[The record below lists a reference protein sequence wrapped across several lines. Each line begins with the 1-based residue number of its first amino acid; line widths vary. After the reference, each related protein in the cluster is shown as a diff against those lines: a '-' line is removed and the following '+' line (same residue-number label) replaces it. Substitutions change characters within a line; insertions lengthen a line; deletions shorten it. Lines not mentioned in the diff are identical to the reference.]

1 MINDDEKSVGIL
13 FLSILDSKSTIEE
26 CIKKSGLTADKI
38 STLISIPKFNKYFE
52 KETNKELHITCKI
65 DWICEEIG
73 NQIKIS
79 DSESQILKET
89 IDDKFLNHVTKY
101 WEENGRI
108 KRDFEIKN
116 LSEWI
121 ISEYVFLS
129 GFAMWFREK
138 EKDNGTDLSS
148 LLSSATG
155 ESVEASASIEFDQD
169 RLRLVSEIPTQILEK
184 IMNINPA
191 GKIAYRSLDMAVMKA
206 MSEGNPELAKKM
218 KNETVRNKRS
228 WWKFW

>member
-38 STLISIPKFNKYFE
+38 STLISISKFNKYFE
-52 KETNKELHITCKI
+52 KKTDKELHITCKI

-73 NQIKIS
+73 NLIKIS

-89 IDDKFLNHVTKY
+89 IDNKFLNHVTKY

-138 EKDNGTDLSS
+138 EKDDGTDLSN

-155 ESVEASASIEFDQD
+155 ENVEASASIEFDQD
-169 RLRLVSEIPTQILEK
+169 RLKLVSEIPTQILEK

-191 GKIAYRSLDMAVMKA
+191 GKIAYRSLDMAIMKA

-218 KNETVRNKRS
+218 KNETVRNKKS

>member
-1 MINDDEKSVGIL
+1 
-13 FLSILDSKSTIEE
+13 
-26 CIKKSGLTADKI
+26 
-38 STLISIPKFNKYFE
+38 
-52 KETNKELHITCKI
+52 
-65 DWICEEIG
+65 
-73 NQIKIS
+73 
-79 DSESQILKET
+79 
-89 IDDKFLNHVTKY
+89 
-101 WEENGRI
+101 
-108 KRDFEIKN
+108 
-116 LSEWI
+116 
-121 ISEYVFLS
+121 
-129 GFAMWFREK
+129 MWFREK
-138 EKDNGTDLSS
+138 EKDNETDLSS

-206 MSEGNPELAKKM
+206 MSEGNSELAKKM

>member
-1 MINDDEKSVGIL
+1 MTNDDEKSVGIL
-13 FLSILDSKSTIEE
+13 FLTLLNSEATINN

-38 STLISIPKFNKYFE
+38 STIISTPKFNRYFE
-52 KETNKELHITCKI
+52 KKTDEELYISSKV
-65 DWICEEIG
+65 DWISDEIG
-73 NQIKIS
+73 HRIKIN
-79 DSESQILKET
+79 DSEAEILKESVQK
-89 IDDKFLNHVTKY
+89 KFINHVNKF
-101 WEENGRI
+101 WKEKGII

-116 LSEWI
+116 LPEWI

-129 GFAMWFREK
+129 GFTMWFREK
-138 EKDNGTDLSS
+138 EKDDETDLSG

-155 ESVEASASIEFDQD
+155 EDVKASASIDFDQE
-169 RLRLVSEIPTQILEK
+169 RLELVSEIPTQILEK

-191 GKIAYRSLDMAVMKA
+191 GKIAYRSLDMAIMKV

-218 KNETVRNKRS
+218 KNETVRNKKS

>member
-1 MINDDEKSVGIL
+1 MINDDEKNVGIL

-38 STLISIPKFNKYFE
+38 STIISIPKFKKYFE
-52 KETNKELHITCKI
+52 KETDKELYITCKI
-65 DWICEEIG
+65 DWIGEEIG
-73 NQIKIS
+73 NKIKIS
-79 DSESQILKET
+79 DSESRILKET
-89 IDDKFLNHVTKY
+89 IDNKFLNHVTKY

-148 LLSSATG
+148 LLSSAIG
-155 ESVEASASIEFDQD
+155 ENVEASASIEFDQD
-169 RLRLVSEIPTQILEK
+169 RLKLVSEIPTQILEK
-184 IMNINPA
+184 IMNISPA
-191 GKIAYRSLDMAVMKA
+191 GKIAYRSLDMAIMKA

-218 KNETVRNKRS
+218 KNETVRNKKS

>member
-1 MINDDEKSVGIL
+1 MINDDEKNVGIL

-26 CIKKSGLTADKI
+26 CIKKSGLTVDKI
-38 STLISIPKFNKYFE
+38 STIISIPKFKKYFE
-52 KETNKELHITCKI
+52 KETDKELYITCKI
-65 DWICEEIG
+65 DWIGEEIA
-73 NQIKIS
+73 NEIKIS
-79 DSESQILKET
+79 DFESQILKET
-89 IDDKFLNHVTKY
+89 IDNKFLNHVAKY

-148 LLSSATG
+148 LLSSAIG
-155 ESVEASASIEFDQD
+155 ENVEASASIEFDQD
-169 RLRLVSEIPTQILEK
+169 RLKLVSEIPTQILEK
-184 IMNINPA
+184 IMNISPA
-191 GKIAYRSLDMAVMKA
+191 GKIAYRSLDMAIMKA

-218 KNETVRNKRS
+218 KNETVRNKKS

>member
-1 MINDDEKSVGIL
+1 MINDDEKNVGIL

-38 STLISIPKFNKYFE
+38 STIISIPKFKKYFE
-52 KETNKELHITCKI
+52 KETDKELYITCKI
-65 DWICEEIG
+65 DWIGEEIA
-73 NQIKIS
+73 NEIKIS
-79 DSESQILKET
+79 DFESQILKET
-89 IDDKFLNHVTKY
+89 IDNKFLNHVAKY

-148 LLSSATG
+148 LLSSAIG
-155 ESVEASASIEFDQD
+155 ENVEASASIEFDQD
-169 RLRLVSEIPTQILEK
+169 RLKLVSEIPTQILEK
-184 IMNINPA
+184 IMNISPA
-191 GKIAYRSLDMAVMKA
+191 GKIAYRSLDMAIMKA

-218 KNETVRNKRS
+218 KNKTVRNKKS